1 MLSWQVGWE
10 NESALCL
17 RVKGRGKV
25 SKRLEKE
32 GELVDGG
39 QRPKTSPGEAVA
51 HVCPLWL
58 LTIQGLSFTSPV
70 PSHSFLV
77 VVDRGI
83 WDNVSFHEE
92 LSMTLVPFVT
102 AIPSH

>member
-1 MLSWQVGWE
+1 MKS
-10 NESALCL
+10 
-17 RVKGRGKV
+17 RGRV
-25 SKRLEKE
+25 SKKLEKE
-32 GELVDGG
+32 GELGDGG
-39 QRPKTSPGEAVA
+39 QRPKTSQGEAVV
-51 HVCPLWL
+51 HVRPLWL

-102 AIPSH
+102 AVPFH